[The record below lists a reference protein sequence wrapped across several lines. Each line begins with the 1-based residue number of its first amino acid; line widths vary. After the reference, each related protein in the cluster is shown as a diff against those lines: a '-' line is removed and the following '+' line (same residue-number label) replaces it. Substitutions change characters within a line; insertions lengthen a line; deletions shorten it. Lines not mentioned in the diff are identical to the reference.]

1 MLVQGS
7 ICPTIWGN
15 TGVGNCAF
23 GLDKVSGFFI
33 TARSKGYDMSQYAT
47 EALFLAALQ
56 ADAIAALPANRLY
69 PIFHVAD
76 VTSNTGDVS
85 TLESAYGSIEDIALS
100 QIRWTV
106 NMTDF
111 GLKTLANMNKYT
123 HNKGIAVWPIYMG
136 ANGNDS
142 LQTRVGLDGKNYGF
156 DARVYTSQP
165 SPSAGATKSF
175 QQFMIAFE
183 DRDAFLSDKVEF
195 IPTSSGVKFH
205 QNLHGIHDVKLKIAS
220 ASTTAIT
227 VAAIDAASGAILG
240 DLYEEALE
248 QVSTPN
254 FAWLLNLV
262 STGANVPITSCTWN
276 STTKLFTLAGTFTTA
291 AHKLTLNTPT
301 ALASMT
307 TPFGNGI
314 TGGFESNIVDVTPA

>member
-1 MLVQGS
+1 MLIQGS

-23 GLDKVSGFFI
+23 GLDKVSGFLI
-33 TARSKGYDMSQYAT
+33 TARNKGYDMSAYAT
-47 EALFLAALQ
+47 EALFFAALQ
-56 ADAIAALPANRLY
+56 ADALAAVPASRLY

-85 TLESAYGSIEDIALS
+85 MLESAYGTIEDIALS

-106 NMTDF
+106 NMKDF

-142 LQTRVGLDGKNYGF
+142 LQTRIGLDGKNYGF

-195 IPTSSGVKFH
+195 IPTSNGVKFH
-205 QNLHGIHDVKLKIAS
+205 QNLHGIHDVKLKLS
-220 ASTTAIT
+220 AATTTAIT
-227 VAAIDAASGAILG
+227 VAVIDAASGAILG
-240 DLYEEALE
+240 DTYEEALE
-248 QVSTPN
+248 QAGA
-254 FAWLLNLV
+254 FALNLV
-262 STGANVPITSCTWN
+262 STGAAVTIQSVTWN
-276 STTKLFTLAGTFTTA
+276 STTKLFTLTGSFTTA
-291 AHKLTLNTPT
+291 AHKLSLVDPAT
-301 ALASMT
+301 AAGLAK
-307 TPFGNGI
+307 PFGNGI
-314 TGGFESNIVDVTPA
+314 TGGFESNIIDVTPSGS

>member
-1 MLVQGS
+1 MLIQGS
-7 ICPTIWGN
+7 ICPTVWGN

-23 GLDKVSGFFI
+23 GLDKVSGFLI
-33 TARSKGYDMSQYAT
+33 TARNKGYDMSAYAT
-47 EALFLAALQ
+47 EALFFAALQ
-56 ADAIAALPANRLY
+56 ADALAAVPASRLY

-85 TLESAYGSIEDIALS
+85 MLESAYGTIEDIALS

-106 NMTDF
+106 NMKDF

-142 LQTRVGLDGKNYGF
+142 LQTRIGLDGKNYGF

-195 IPTSSGVKFH
+195 IPTSNGVKFH
-205 QNLHGIHDVKLKIAS
+205 QNLHGIHDVKLKL
-220 ASTTAIT
+220 STATTSAIT
-227 VAAIDAASGAILG
+227 VAVIDAASGAILG
-240 DLYEEALE
+240 DTYETALE
-248 QVSTPN
+248 QAGA
-254 FAWLLNLV
+254 FALNLV
-262 STGANVPITSCTWN
+262 STGAAVTITSVTWN

-291 AHKLTLNTPT
+291 AHKLSLVDPT
-301 ALASMT
+301 TAAALAV
-307 TPFGNGI
+307 PFGNGI
-314 TGGFESNIVDVTPA
+314 TGGFESNIIDVTPA

>member
-1 MLVQGS
+1 MLIQGS
-7 ICPTIWGN
+7 ICPTVWGN

-23 GLDKVSGFFI
+23 GLDKVSGFLI
-33 TARSKGYDMSQYAT
+33 TARNKGYDMSSYAT
-47 EALFLAALQ
+47 EALFFAALQ
-56 ADAIAALPANRLY
+56 ADALAAVPASRLY

-85 TLESAYGSIEDIALS
+85 MLESAYGTIEDIALS

-106 NMTDF
+106 NMKDF

-142 LQTRVGLDGKNYGF
+142 LQTRIGLDGKNYGF

-195 IPTSSGVKFH
+195 IPTSNGVKFH
-205 QNLHGIHDVKLKIAS
+205 QNLHGIHDVKLKL
-220 ASTTAIT
+220 STATTSAIT
-227 VAAIDAASGAILG
+227 VAVIDAASGAILG
-240 DLYEEALE
+240 DTYETALE
-248 QVSTPN
+248 QAGA
-254 FAWLLNLV
+254 FALNLV
-262 STGANVPITSCTWN
+262 STGAAVTITSVTWN

-291 AHKLTLNTPT
+291 AHKLSLVDPT
-301 ALASMT
+301 ALSVLAV
-307 TPFGNGI
+307 PFGNGI
-314 TGGFESNIVDVTPA
+314 TGGFESNIIDVTPA

>member
-1 MLVQGS
+1 MLIQGS
-7 ICPTIWGN
+7 ICPTVWGN

-23 GLDKVSGFFI
+23 GLDKVSGFLI
-33 TARSKGYDMSQYAT
+33 TARNKGYDMSTYAT
-47 EALFLAALQ
+47 EALFFAALQ
-56 ADAIAALPANRLY
+56 ADALAAVPASRLY

-85 TLESAYGSIEDIALS
+85 MLESAYGTIEDIALS

-106 NMTDF
+106 NMKDF

-142 LQTRVGLDGKNYGF
+142 LQTRIGLDGKNYGF

-195 IPTSSGVKFH
+195 IPTSNGVKFH
-205 QNLHGIHDVKLKIAS
+205 QNLHGIHDVKLKLS
-220 ASTTAIT
+220 AATTTAIT
-227 VAAIDAASGAILG
+227 VAVIDAASGAILG
-240 DLYEEALE
+240 DTYETALE
-248 QVSTPN
+248 QAVSPN
-254 FAWLLNLV
+254 LVWKLNLV
-262 STGANVPITSCTWN
+262 STGAAVPLTSATWN

-291 AHKLTLNTPT
+291 AHKLSLVDPT
-301 ALASMT
+301 TAAALAV
-307 TPFGNGI
+307 PFGNGI
-314 TGGFESNIVDVTPA
+314 TGGFESNIIDVTPA

>member
-1 MLVQGS
+1 MLIQGS
-7 ICPTIWGN
+7 ICPTVWGN

-23 GLDKVSGFFI
+23 GLDKVSGFLI
-33 TARSKGYDMSQYAT
+33 TARNKGYDMSTYAT
-47 EALFLAALQ
+47 EALFFAALQ
-56 ADAIAALPANRLY
+56 ADALAAVPASRLY

-85 TLESAYGSIEDIALS
+85 MLESAYGTIEDIALS

-106 NMTDF
+106 NMKDF

-142 LQTRVGLDGKNYGF
+142 LQTRIGLDGKNYGF

-195 IPTSSGVKFH
+195 IPTSNGVKFH
-205 QNLHGIHDVKLKIAS
+205 QNLHGIHDVKLKLYS
-220 ASTTAIT
+220 ATTTAIT
-227 VAAIDAASGAILG
+227 VAVIDAASGAILG
-240 DLYEEALE
+240 DTYETALE
-248 QVSTPN
+248 QAGA
-254 FAWLLNLV
+254 FALNLV
-262 STGANVPITSCTWN
+262 ATGAPVTITSVTWN

-291 AHKLTLNTPT
+291 ARKLSLVDPT
-301 ALASMT
+301 ALSVLAV
-307 TPFGNGI
+307 PFGNGI
-314 TGGFESNIVDVTPA
+314 TGGFESNIIDVTPS